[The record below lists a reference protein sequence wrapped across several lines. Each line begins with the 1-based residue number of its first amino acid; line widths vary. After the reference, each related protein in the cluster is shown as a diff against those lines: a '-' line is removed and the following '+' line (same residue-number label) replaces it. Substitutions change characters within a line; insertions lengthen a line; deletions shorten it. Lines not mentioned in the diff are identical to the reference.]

1 MKTVP
6 PQSDEEPGS
15 KSSDLDLNVLQS
27 LSQQDLIALCFDL
40 QQEIRSQ
47 SSELKH
53 FVHLYEFAP
62 LAYLSVNDLGRI
74 ISANLTASVILGVKR
89 GDLLNMPL
97 SHFVHPEDQNV
108 CKLRC
113 EQLFGEA
120 KPQVCTLRMLR
131 SGHTMFWAQIEARL
145 DTQAAS
151 GKPVCRLILSDVS
164 ERVRNE
170 QDYRAQ
176 NEEISKFFESSL
188 DLLCI
193 ASTDGY
199 FLKLN
204 REWEKALGY
213 QLADL
218 EHKRFLDLVHPEDF
232 AATIEQLTHLG
243 QGDEVLSFTNRYRHK
258 DGSYR
263 WIEWRSIPA
272 GKTIYAAAR
281 DITERILAEHK
292 LRESEDRFK
301 YIFEAANVGKSITL
315 PDGTLSVNQAF
326 ADMLGYSIDE
336 LNALNW
342 RDVTPA
348 EDIPWIEELLEPL
361 IQNRSN
367 SLRFSK
373 RYIHKNGTFV
383 WADVS
388 ISTRYNEDNS
398 LRHFIAT
405 IVDISQARSTEQKYQ
420 TLFSEMLN
428 AMAIHEI
435 ILDETGKP
443 VDYRFLD
450 VNPAFERMT
459 SLKKED
465 VIGKTVLEILPGTE
479 DYWIQTFGRVAL
491 TGEPA
496 FIAEYSKALDKYFEV
511 TAYRHAEGQFVCIF
525 TDVSQRKRMEAERI
539 KLQEQVQQAQKMQ
552 SIGRL
557 AGGVAHDFNNMLGI
571 IIGHA
576 EMVTEQLR
584 PADPIYTDIMQI
596 RQAAKRSADITRQ
609 LLAFASKQNISPREI
624 DLNLLIADLLKMLRR
639 LIGEN
644 VELGFRPHPEPCVV
658 TMDPSQI
665 DQILVNLCVNARD
678 SISAEGSITIETG
691 IISSCGTKLQDS
703 GLLAEQECV
712 VLRVSDTGCGMDGAT
727 LAKMWEPFFTTK
739 ELGKGTGLGLATIY
753 GIVQQNHGHIEAES
767 MPGEGTRITISLP
780 RVMHP
785 VGSQDFAVPR
795 LIKGDE
801 HILVVEDEVSIL
813 NMTCRMLEKMGYQVM
828 ASADATQALEL
839 AKNPDTR
846 IDLLITD
853 LMMPKLSG
861 VKLAELIRILRP
873 GLPCLYMSGYSSA
886 PILPERDQIKF
897 GVFMPKPFTALE
909 LSTKVRDALNL
920 RD

>member
-1 MKTVP
+1 M
-6 PQSDEEPGS
+6 
-15 KSSDLDLNVLQS
+15 
-27 LSQQDLIALCFDL
+27 
-40 QQEIRSQ
+40 
-47 SSELKH
+47 
-53 FVHLYEFAP
+53 
-62 LAYLSVNDLGRI
+62 
-74 ISANLTASVILGVKR
+74 
-89 GDLLNMPL
+89 
-97 SHFVHPEDQNV
+97 
-108 CKLRC
+108 
-113 EQLFGEA
+113 
-120 KPQVCTLRMLR
+120 
-131 SGHTMFWAQIEARL
+131 
-145 DTQAAS
+145 
-151 GKPVCRLILSDVS
+151 
-164 ERVRNE
+164 
-170 QDYRAQ
+170 
-176 NEEISKFFESSL
+176 
-188 DLLCI
+188 
-193 ASTDGY
+193 
-199 FLKLN
+199 
-204 REWEKALGY
+204 
-213 QLADL
+213 
-218 EHKRFLDLVHPEDF
+218 
-232 AATIEQLTHLG
+232 
-243 QGDEVLSFTNRYRHK
+243 
-258 DGSYR
+258 
-263 WIEWRSIPA
+263 
-272 GKTIYAAAR
+272 
-281 DITERILAEHK
+281 
-292 LRESEDRFK
+292 
-301 YIFEAANVGKSITL
+301 GKSITL

-342 RDVTPA
+342 KDITPA

-367 SLRFSK
+367 SLRFTK
-373 RYIHKNGTFV
+373 RYAHKNGSTV

-479 DYWIQTFGRVAL
+479 DYWIQTYGRVAL

-525 TDVSQRKRMEAERI
+525 TDVSQRKRMEAERV

-584 PADPIYTDIMQI
+584 PADPIYADIMQI

-609 LLAFASKQNISPREI
+609 LLAFASKQNISPREM

-712 VLRVSDTGCGMDGAT
+712 VLRVSDTGCGMDSAT

-753 GIVQQNHGHIEAES
+753 GIVQQNHGHIAAES
-767 MPGEGTRITISLP
+767 APGEGTRITISLP

-785 VGSQDFAVPR
+785 VGSQDYAVPR

-839 AKNPDTR
+839 AKNPDT
-846 IDLLITD
+846 
-853 LMMPKLSG
+853 PH
-861 VKLAELIRILRP
+861 
-873 GLPCLYMSGYSSA
+873 
-886 PILPERDQIKF
+886 
-897 GVFMPKPFTALE
+897 
-909 LSTKVRDALNL
+909 
-920 RD
+920 